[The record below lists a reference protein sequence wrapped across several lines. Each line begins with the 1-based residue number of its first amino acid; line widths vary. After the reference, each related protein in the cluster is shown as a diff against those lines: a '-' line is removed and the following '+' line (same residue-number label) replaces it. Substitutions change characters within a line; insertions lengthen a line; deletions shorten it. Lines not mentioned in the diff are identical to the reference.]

1 MESLSHPPG
10 RSVRV
15 TEPVKGTESVE
26 KSLCQQQTGAELPF
40 PTASTAA
47 LESGAQTGDSG
58 GFCAFHSLIKSSF
71 ILKTKKKA
79 KRIKE

>member
-26 KSLCQQQTGAELPF
+26 KSLCRQQAGAELPF
-40 PTASTAA
+40 PTASAA
-47 LESGAQTGDSG
+47 TLQSGAHTSDSG
-58 GFCAFHSLIKSSF
+58 DFVPF
-71 ILKTKKKA
+71 IC
-79 KRIKE
+79 